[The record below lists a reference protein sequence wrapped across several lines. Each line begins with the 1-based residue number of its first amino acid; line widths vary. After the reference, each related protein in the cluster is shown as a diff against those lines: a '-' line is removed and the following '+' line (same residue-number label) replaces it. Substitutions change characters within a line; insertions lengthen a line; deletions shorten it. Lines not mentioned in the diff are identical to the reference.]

1 MAHCVWTE
9 GEELELMKRRGVVV
23 AHCPTSNFN
32 VASGM
37 APIRRFLDAGLQVGL
52 GSDISGGHDLS
63 IFRMMVYAIQVSKI
77 HYQQDHQQAF
87 LTLPE
92 VFYMATKSAGSFFGR
107 VGSFEPGYEFDA
119 LVIDDSDL
127 NHDGYSLL
135 ERLERYIYLG
145 DDRQITHR
153 FCRGQGLQV

>member
-1 MAHCVWTE
+1 M
-9 GEELELMKRRGVVV
+9 
-23 AHCPTSNFN
+23 
-32 VASGM
+32 
-37 APIRRFLDAGLQVGL
+37 
-52 GSDISGGHDLS
+52 
-63 IFRMMVYAIQVSKI
+63 
-77 HYQQDHQQAF
+77 HYQQDHQQSF

-92 VFYMATKSAGSFFGR
+92 VFYMATKSAGGFFGR

-127 NHDGYSLL
+127 NHDHYSLI

-153 FCRGQGLQV
+153 FCRGKAIVS